1 MMKNED
7 FQIFYEK
14 YFGFSNEVIYQV
26 VKDRSLAEEISQE
39 LFYHFYESDLKL
51 DFSSEKKLRAFVT
64 KASVNKALDYYK
76 TIRGD
81 IRQAYPYW
89 PIGTSS
95 YSDNWSALAL
105 DAGKKHYV
113 AVWRRGGDDRITLPM
128 TRLAGKEVKVHCAYP
143 QNRPA
148 TFEWNAVE
156 SSLSVR
162 MKEEICARLF
172 EIEVVS
178 DKK

>member
-39 LFYHFYESDLKL
+39 LFYHFYESDLEL

-76 TIRGD
+76 KACVKNET
-81 IRQAYPYW
+81 
-89 PIGTSS
+89 
-95 YSDNWSALAL
+95 
-105 DAGKKHYV
+105 
-113 AVWRRGGDDRITLPM
+113 AVLEQLPHHAFDM
-128 TRLAGKEVKVHCAYP
+128 GNV
-143 QNRPA
+143 
-148 TFEWNAVE
+148 VE
-156 SSLSVR
+156 SAVLQMEENEYRKLVLHKLRSKNRISYEILIKVKYLDIPPDLVA
-162 MKEEICARLF
+162 KEYGITRNNLNNRIFRARIWL
-172 EIEVVS
+172 ETEMS
-178 DKK
+178 RLY